1 MLQLDIDF
9 QQGDFHLRARFS
21 VERGVTAL
29 FGASGAGKTTTLDL
43 IAGLRRLR
51 SGSIVA
57 NGRTLAD
64 TARGIFVPS
73 HARHIGYVFQEPRL
87 FPHLSVR
94 GNLRYGM
101 RSGEQRGALA
111 TFDEM
116 VALLGIGHLLSRR
129 PAGLSGGEAR
139 RVAIGRALL
148 AAPSLLL
155 LDEPLTSLDDE
166 RRAEL
171 LPFIESMRD
180 TLHVPMVFVSHRD
193 DEVRRLADT
202 VIRLQDGQIQQSGP
216 PSVVLDS
223 LT

>member
-1 MLQLDIDF
+1 
-9 QQGDFHLRARFS
+9 
-21 VERGVTAL
+21 
-29 FGASGAGKTTTLDL
+29 
-43 IAGLRRLR
+43 
-51 SGSIVA
+51 
-57 NGRTLAD
+57 
-64 TARGIFVPS
+64 
-73 HARHIGYVFQEPRL
+73 
-87 FPHLSVR
+87 
-94 GNLRYGM
+94 M